1 MVTPRTEQIED
12 KAREL
17 FFESN
22 PSVMANPEID
32 ELKEAGYWER
42 ARRELM
48 TGVASAEIG
57 EKERQKQGVIEALE
71 DASVMTTIRTIEKN
85 IDTLK
90 SKLEKPITTQPIKEP
105 KKRRVSLKTLRAL
118 KKARATLR
126 KKQKSKFNVKASI
139 ARTNRQFAKIKR
151 TKKLV
156 KTSQGMKWIKKK
168 KEVRKKMPSGWRING
183 KRVYSV
189 KGKTKTKKK
198 TYRTKASALRH
209 SHRKK

>member
-1 MVTPRTEQIED
+1 MVTPRVEEIEE
-12 KAREL
+12 KAKEI

-22 PSVMANPEID
+22 PSVMATPEID
-32 ELKEAGYWER
+32 ELKETGYWER

-71 DASVMTTIRTIEKN
+71 DASVMTTIRTLEKN
-85 IDTLK
+85 VETLK
-90 SKLEKPITTQPIKEP
+90 SKLSKPIMKKTSPTTILPDGSAYFTATIETPK

-118 KKARATLR
+118 KKARKALH
-126 KKQKSKFNVKASI
+126 KKRSVK
-139 ARTNRQFAKIKR
+139 KP
-151 TKKLV
+151 
-156 KTSQGMKWIKKK
+156 IKKR

-209 SHRKK
+209 SHRRKK